1 MDLLPKIK
9 MWVLDRIEERT
20 SWDGVIL
27 VAAGVSYLIFKP
39 IAAVV
44 AYAAIAYG
52 IWTIWKAER

>member
-52 IWTIWKAER
+52 VWTIWKAER